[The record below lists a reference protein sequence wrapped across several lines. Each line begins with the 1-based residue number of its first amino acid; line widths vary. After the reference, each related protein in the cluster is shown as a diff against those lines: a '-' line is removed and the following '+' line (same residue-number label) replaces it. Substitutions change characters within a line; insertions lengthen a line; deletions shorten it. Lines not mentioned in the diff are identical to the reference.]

1 MGWLVLW
8 KITVRDGFD
17 MSLTLI
23 EIDGNLYHAQDIYD
37 EEGENVIDTIPI
49 LDEDDEMIP
58 ASVCLCYAFEPSECV
73 CATTAWKD
81 WNYDDEDYWEES

>member
-8 KITVRDGFD
+8 KIIVRDGFD

-58 ASVCLCYAFEPSECV
+58 ASVCLCYAFEPGECC
-73 CATTAWKD
+73 CATTAWKN
-81 WNYDDEDYWEES
+81 WKYDDDWEE